1 MPLQLRRGTDSQRTN
16 MSQPLAVGELIYV
29 TDTGSIWVG
38 DQAGTIGGLPIANYS
53 LRDIQ
58 NFDAALLTSGTH
70 TGITFTYVPNPSNP
84 NLSKI
89 NAVVNVQL
97 SNYVG
102 TIKADAFKGTLVG
115 DDSTIL
121 VDAVSGKINLNGT
134 VDDDIIPKSFG
145 PDLGSSAIPFNNV
158 YVGGTVRIG
167 SATISASSS
176 RINLPAGSTV
186 GGVTIG
192 TGGAGGGVETGMNYN
207 INIVGDDS
215 TLIVNAR
222 TKAITAPGGVTG
234 NLTGDVTGGLTLTKN
249 ILSTVYAN
257 THDPASTSDS
267 YVTVL
272 GAKTLAT
279 NSTLYIHA
287 GTQTAIMTR
296 GYTTG
301 YASTVDQ
308 QILVSRGTYQSPLAV
323 QAGDSVG
330 LLSFKGWD
338 GAAYQAPAVILA
350 SVEAVSG
357 GQQSG
362 ILSVVV
368 KTLTDQQQFDFK
380 ANGNFKSP
388 LLQTTVYSVA
398 GTPLPNAATMGVG
411 ARAFVSDATVSTFA
425 SPYTGGGAQKVP
437 VHSDG
442 SVWRIG

>member
-38 DQAGTIGGLPIANYS
+38 DQAGTIGGLPVANYS

-58 NFDAALLTSGTH
+58 NIDAALLTSGTH

-84 NLSKI
+84 TLSKI

-145 PDLGSSAIPFNNV
+145 PDLGSLAIPFNNV
-158 YVGGTVRIG
+158 YVGGTIKIG

-222 TKAITAPGGVTG
+222 TKAINAAGGITG
-234 NLTGDVTGGLTLTKN
+234 NLTGNLTGNVVGTITTDTIDAPDSTFGLQVNAKKDSSFSTNYYGGTATSKTAIAAGGTVGSIAIKGWNGSGYAFAGGLG
-249 ILSTVYAN
+249 SSWDAGAN
-257 THDPASTSDS
+257 TANDA
-267 YVTVL
+267 
-272 GAKTLAT
+272 
-279 NSTLYIHA
+279 
-287 GTQTAIMTR
+287 
-296 GYTTG
+296 
-301 YASTVDQ
+301 
-308 QILVSRGTYQSPLAV
+308 PLS
-323 QAGDSVG
+323 SVA
-330 LLSFKGWD
+330 L
-338 GAAYQAPAVILA
+338 I
-350 SVEAVSG
+350 SG
-357 GQQSG
+357 GGGSTFNYAIFDSSG
-362 ILSVVV
+362 KFTANL
-368 KTLTDQQQFDFK
+368 FK
-380 ANGNFKSP
+380 
-388 LLQTTVYSVA
+388 TTVYSVA
-398 GTPLPNAATMGVG
+398 GTPLPNAATAGVG
-411 ARAFVSDATVSTFA
+411 ARAFVSDATLSTFA

-437 VHSDG
+437 VYSDG
-442 SVWRIG
+442 TVWRIG

>member
-38 DQAGTIGGLPIANYS
+38 DQAGTIGGLPVANYS

-58 NFDAALLTSGTH
+58 NIDAALLTSGTH

-84 NLSKI
+84 TLSKI

-145 PDLGSSAIPFNNV
+145 PDLGSLAIPFNNV
-158 YVGGTVRIG
+158 YVGGTIKIG

-222 TKAITAPGGVTG
+222 TKAINAAGGITG
-234 NLTGDVTGGLTLTKN
+234 NLTGNLTGNVVGTITTDTIDAPDSTFGLQVNAKKDSSFSTNYYGGTATSKTAIAAGGTVGSIAIKGWNGSGYAFAGGLGT
-249 ILSTVYAN
+249 SWDAGAN
-257 THDPASTSDS
+257 TANDA
-267 YVTVL
+267 
-272 GAKTLAT
+272 
-279 NSTLYIHA
+279 
-287 GTQTAIMTR
+287 
-296 GYTTG
+296 
-301 YASTVDQ
+301 
-308 QILVSRGTYQSPLAV
+308 PLS
-323 QAGDSVG
+323 SVA
-330 LLSFKGWD
+330 L
-338 GAAYQAPAVILA
+338 I
-350 SVEAVSG
+350 SG
-357 GQQSG
+357 GGGSTFNYAIFDSSG
-362 ILSVVV
+362 KFTANL
-368 KTLTDQQQFDFK
+368 FK
-380 ANGNFKSP
+380 
-388 LLQTTVYSVA
+388 TTVYSVA
-398 GTPLPNAATMGVG
+398 GTPLPNAATAGVG
-411 ARAFVSDATVSTFA
+411 ARAFVSDATLSTFA

-437 VHSDG
+437 VYSDG
-442 SVWRIG
+442 TVWRIG

>member
-1 MPLQLRRGTDSQRTN
+1 
-16 MSQPLAVGELIYV
+16 
-29 TDTGSIWVG
+29 
-38 DQAGTIGGLPIANYS
+38 
-53 LRDIQ
+53 
-58 NFDAALLTSGTH
+58 
-70 TGITFTYVPNPSNP
+70 
-84 NLSKI
+84 
-89 NAVVNVQL
+89 
-97 SNYVG
+97 
-102 TIKADAFKGTLVG
+102 
-115 DDSTIL
+115 
-121 VDAVSGKINLNGT
+121 
-134 VDDDIIPKSFG
+134 
-145 PDLGSSAIPFNNV
+145 
-158 YVGGTVRIG
+158 
-167 SATISASSS
+167 
-176 RINLPAGSTV
+176 
-186 GGVTIG
+186 
-192 TGGAGGGVETGMNYN
+192 MNYN

-222 TKAITAPGGVTG
+222 TKAITAPGGLTG

-272 GAKTLAT
+272 GDKTLTT

-287 GTQTAIMTR
+287 GTQTGIMTR

-368 KTLTDQQQFDFK
+368 KTLTDQKQFDFK
-380 ANGNFKSP
+380 ANGNFVSP
-388 LLQTTVYSVA
+388 VLATTVYSVA
-398 GTPLPNAATMGVG
+398 GTALPSAALAGVG
-411 ARAFVSDATVSTFA
+411 ARAFVSDATLSTFA

-437 VHSDG
+437 VYSDG